1 MINNKIQF
9 MMESLND
16 YFTDDAWY
24 VVQAYFSKLQKKM
37 EDSGVPKKRQTFI
50 LSGLSDFIN
59 EYVEEYKDKEKI
71 NFDLALLLLREIG
84 SPTDIVLTLDFPKDR
99 ETIAE
104 SGQLL
109 ESRKQCV
116 CEACHYSND
125 LEALFCENCGQRLVS
140 EIGLA
145 GKVKQELIDHT
156 YLASFLAIYSVLLV
170 LGVVWEIVLHPS
182 FGQSIQWDLPI
193 SVDLV
198 IINVT
203 MFGLAIVLTLITG
216 AILDYRLKDKK
227 SSKVKYKSA
236 LDRFERRFF
245 LGSVLAFFSGLLFGY
260 LALTGLWWP
269 VAPAAL
275 SFTAIGCSMG
285 WLQHHVLWREKPKEI
300 PYFDLLT
307 ARKMLD
313 GYFRGKLVRLN
324 INVVSVMVISILI
337 GAMASSIRE
346 GSPFVGVEAT
356 LNGLMFFLCLTGTF
370 SLGVSGF
377 ALMHYYDWPSVTKI
391 IVEGTPR
398 TWEYPKKS
406 NSTAGY

>member
-9 MMESLND
+9 TMESLNV
-16 YFTDDAWY
+16 YFTEDAWY

-37 EDSGVPKKRQTFI
+37 DDSGVPKKRQAFI

-84 SPTDIVLTLDFPKDR
+84 SPTDIVLTLDSPKDR

-109 ESRKQCV
+109 ESGKQRICQ
-116 CEACHYSND
+116 ACHYSND

-140 EIGLA
+140 EVGLA

-156 YLASFLAIYSVLLV
+156 YLASFLAIYSVLFV
-170 LGVVWEIVLHPS
+170 LGISWEILFHPS
-182 FGQSIQWDLPI
+182 FGRSIQWDLPI
-193 SVDLV
+193 SIDLV

-203 MFGLAIVLTLITG
+203 MFGLAIFLMVIAGT
-216 AILDYRLKDKK
+216 ILDYRLKDKK
-227 SSKVKYKSA
+227 SSKIKYKNA
-236 LDRFERRFF
+236 LDNFERRFF
-245 LGSVLAFFSGLLFGY
+245 LGAFLAFFSGLLFGY
-260 LALTGLWWP
+260 LALTGLWWS
-269 VAPAAL
+269 AAL

-307 ARKMLD
+307 AKKMLD
-313 GYFRGKLVRLN
+313 GYFRGRLAKLN
-324 INVVSVMVISILI
+324 INVVTVMTISILI
-337 GAMASSIRE
+337 GAIGSSIQE
-346 GSPFVGVEAT
+346 GSTFAGIEAT
-356 LNGLMFFLCLTGTF
+356 LDGLIFFLCLIGTF
-370 SLGVSGF
+370 SLAVSGF

-391 IVEGTPR
+391 IAEGTPKTR
-398 TWEYPKKS
+398 GYPK
-406 NSTAGY
+406 TYDRTVGY

>member
-1 MINNKIQF
+1 MSNNKIQF
-9 MMESLND
+9 TMESLNV

-59 EYVEEYKDKEKI
+59 EYVDEYKDKEKI

-84 SPTDIVLTLDFPKDR
+84 SPTDIVLTLDSPKDR

-109 ESRKQCV
+109 ESGKQRI

-140 EIGLA
+140 EVGLA
-145 GKVKQELIDHT
+145 GKAKQELIDHT
-156 YLASFLAIYSVLLV
+156 YLASFLAIYSVLFV
-170 LGVVWEIVLHPS
+170 LGVVWEILFHPS
-182 FGQSIQWDLPI
+182 FGQSIQWDFPI
-193 SVDLV
+193 SFDLV

-203 MFGLAIVLTLITG
+203 MFGLAIFLMVIVG
-216 AILDYRLKDKK
+216 AIFDYRLKDKK
-227 SSKVKYKSA
+227 SSKIRSKNA

-245 LGSVLAFFSGLLFGY
+245 LGSFLAFFSGLLFGY

-269 VAPAAL
+269 AAPATL

-285 WLQHHVLWREKPKEI
+285 WLQHHVLWREKPREI

-307 ARKMLD
+307 AKKMLD
-313 GYFRGKLVRLN
+313 GYFRGRLVRLN
-324 INVVSVMVISILI
+324 INVGSVMIISILI
-337 GAMASSIRE
+337 GAIASSIRE
-346 GSPFVGVEAT
+346 ESIFAGIEAT
-356 LNGLMFFLCLTGTF
+356 LDGFIFFLCLVGTF
-370 SLGVSGF
+370 SLCVSGF

-391 IVEGTPR
+391 IAEGTP
-398 TWEYPKKS
+398 K
-406 NSTAGY
+406 N